1 MTARRHLVG
10 ATILS
15 WHQQG
20 DLVVPDPLRVTTII
34 WESQGNPDTQRR
46 VVGDLIAR
54 WDVLPNHDTG
64 DMGIWFLAR
73 GLSRLHGSETAM
85 AHLVIE
91 RLIEVGATRIGLAVA
106 PGRLAAWVLCHQARS
121 TGNPIMVADHQID
134 SIRRQFPVGVLC
146 APGSPAGVDAALVDR
161 LARLGLRTLGQVA
174 DLSEADI
181 VGRFGAPGRQAHQ
194 WAAGVEPPV
203 SGTVLDTEIFVEMD
217 FEQPMVHTDAVMFAG
232 RQLADELDD
241 RLTRRG
247 EIATAIRIII
257 DTDHG
262 ERVERL
268 WTHAEG
274 LRPGAIADRVRWQL
288 QGWTAGPVLL
298 LRLIAVEVGTE
309 RGRQDGWWGGEAHGD
324 ERAARAV
331 ARLVGLVGD
340 EAVRRWSW
348 RGGRDPVD
356 RYDWVCVS
364 EWQQTRPESRNP
376 TAWPGGLPT
385 PTPAQI
391 FRRARPVQVCDAAGR
406 MVAVSG
412 RGELSAEPAS
422 VGVTDTV
429 LSEVVSWAGPWP
441 LEERWWR
448 PTEHR
453 RQARLQL
460 VTADGSALLVHLQ
473 HQQWWLRAEYR

>member
-1 MTARRHLVG
+1 MVWRLVN
-10 ATILS
+10 TTDLS
-15 WHQQG
+15 WRRQG
-20 DLVVPDPLRVTTII
+20 NPVVSNPLRVTTVL
-34 WESQGNPDTQRR
+34 WKTQGNPDAQRR
-46 VVGDLIAR
+46 VIGDLIAR
-54 WDVLPNHDTG
+54 WDVLPDHATD
-64 DMGIWFLAR
+64 DMGIWFLAH
-73 GLSRLHGSETAM
+73 GLSRLHGSELAM
-85 AHLVIE
+85 AHLVVKQLTE
-91 RLIEVGATRIGLAVA
+91 AGATNIGLAVA

-121 TGNPIMVADHQID
+121 TGMPILVPDDHID
-134 SIRRQFPVGVLC
+134 SIRRLFPVSVLC
-146 APGSPAGVDAALVDR
+146 APGSPAGVDASLVDR

-181 VGRFGAPGRQAHQ
+181 VGRFGAPGRQAHH
-194 WAAGVEPPV
+194 WARGVEPPV
-203 SGTVLDTEIFVEMD
+203 SGTVLNTEISVETD
-217 FEQPMVHTDAVMFAG
+217 FEQAVIHTDAVMFAG
-232 RQLADELDD
+232 RQLADELND

-288 QGWTAGPVLL
+288 QGWTAGPVVL
-298 LRLIAVEVGTE
+298 LRLVAVEVGAE

-340 EAVRRWSW
+340 DAVRRWSW

-356 RYDWVCVS
+356 RYDWACVS
-364 EWQQTRPESRNP
+364 GWQQTRPDGRTP

-385 PTPAQI
+385 PSPAQI
-391 FRRARPVQVCDAAGR
+391 FRRAQPVQVCDGVGR

-422 VGVTDTV
+422 VGTADTA
-429 LSEVVSWAGPWP
+429 LREVVAWAGPWP

-448 PTEHR
+448 PAEHR